1 MSPAKT
7 SSRNSRLN
15 SMPGR
20 YTRRGGVES
29 ADRTPLNRRAGTSA
43 RRGGDEPAL
52 GAADLAEAG
61 LGGLVVPH
69 EQRVL
74 ADPVIEPEVAVAL
87 DGGEPVV
94 EATGARVVVAV
105 QRDSVAHRVA

>member
-1 MSPAKT
+1 MSPAKAA
-7 SSRNSRLN
+7 SRNSRLN

-29 ADRTPLNRRAGTSA
+29 AYLTLLNRRAGTSD
-43 RRGGDEPAL
+43 RRGGDEAAL
-52 GAADLAEAG
+52 GAGDLAEAG

-74 ADPVIEPEVAVAL
+74 ADAVVEPEVGVAL

-94 EATGARVVVAV
+94 EATGA
-105 QRDSVAHRVA
+105 